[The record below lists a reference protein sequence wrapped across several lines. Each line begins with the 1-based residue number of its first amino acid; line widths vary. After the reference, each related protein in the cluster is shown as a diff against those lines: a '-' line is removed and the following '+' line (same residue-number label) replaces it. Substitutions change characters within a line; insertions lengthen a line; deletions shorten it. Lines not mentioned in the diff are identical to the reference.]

1 VTTKTFIVTVSNPG
15 SGNKYYLD
23 GVAAPTINFAQ
34 EGTYRFDDSDSS
46 VAGHPLAFSTT
57 DDGTHNGGTYY
68 NTGTTRNGTPGQP
81 GAYVEI
87 VVERGAP
94 NPLYYFC
101 QNHSGMGGSIS
112 VTSNSWGALEWGE
125 GNWAGQGDN
134 TVQLTGQ
141 QSTLSLASITTD
153 QTADIDVTGI
163 QLTATNAGAVGG
175 TSVDITL
182 TGIQSTLSID
192 QVVTGFGVNVTGNS
206 LSSSIGAV
214 TIDEDLLT
222 GEGWGRDTWGSLAW
236 GVNYSVQVTGQELTI
251 TGGEEDA
258 GTDFVAE
265 VTGQQL
271 SATQG
276 LISLVG
282 DFGIVVFAAEDQLD
296 GSVGSTS
303 ITGDANVTVTS
314 AGELTGSIGQVVPE
328 PKLAVDV
335 TGISATMTLGTFTLV
350 QGTTESVTGQQL
362 TLSIGDAE
370 QASVYPVSGLSL
382 TGNVGDVTVIGGA
395 DIDVSGISMSISV
408 GTATTQG
415 WNEVDPGV
423 NNVWSDVDLAA

>member
-23 GVAAPTINFAQ
+23 GVAAPSINFAQ
-34 EGTYRFDDSDSS
+34 EGTYRFDDSDAS

-68 NTGTTRNGTPGQP
+68 NTGTTRYGTPGQP

-125 GNWAGQGDN
+125 GNWSGQGDN

-141 QSTLSLASITTD
+141 ELTLTLASITTD

-163 QLTATNAGAVGG
+163 QLTATNAGVVGG
-175 TSVDITL
+175 TSVDVTL
-182 TGIQSTLSID
+182 TGIQSTYSIG
-192 QVVTGFGVNVTGNS
+192 QVVTGFGVNITGS
-206 LSSSIGAV
+206 SVSSSIGTV

-236 GVNYSVQVTGQELTI
+236 GVNYSVQVSGQELTL

-265 VTGQQL
+265 VTGQEL
-271 SATQG
+271 TSTFG
-276 LISLVG
+276 TFSIISDVG
-282 DFGIVVFAAEDQLD
+282 VTVFASEDQID
-296 GSVGSTS
+296 ASVGSTS
-303 ITGDANVTVTS
+303 VTGHANVTIT
-314 AGELTGSIGQVVPE
+314 GNELTSSIGVVVPE
-328 PKLAVDV
+328 PRLDVEV

-350 QGTTESVTGQQL
+350 QGTTESVTGQ
-362 TLSIGDAE
+362 E
-370 QASVYPVSGLSL
+370 L
-382 TGNVGDVTVIGGA
+382 TGSVGQVDAVSVAETSGIELTGSVGSVTVIGGA
-395 DIDVSGISMSISV
+395 GIDVSGISATISV
-408 GTATTQG
+408 GSVTTQG
-415 WNEVDPGV
+415 WNEIDTGV
-423 NNVWSDVDLAA
+423 NNIWGDVDLAA